1 MVIVSPY
8 ARARYTDRHTATF
21 DSVLAFIEH
30 TFRLSPLAPGDA
42 AAYDYSKAFDFGQAP
57 LPGAVRTVV
66 TPIPASEERYLASH
80 PGDPNDPT

>member
-8 ARARYTDRHTATF
+8 VRAHSTDPRPATF

-30 TFRLSPLAPGDA
+30 TFGLMPLGTGDG
-42 AAYDYSKAFDFGQAP
+42 AAYDYAGSFDLDQAP
-57 LPGAVRTVV
+57 LPPIGAVVS
-66 TPIPASEERYLASH
+66 PIPAWELRYLRAH